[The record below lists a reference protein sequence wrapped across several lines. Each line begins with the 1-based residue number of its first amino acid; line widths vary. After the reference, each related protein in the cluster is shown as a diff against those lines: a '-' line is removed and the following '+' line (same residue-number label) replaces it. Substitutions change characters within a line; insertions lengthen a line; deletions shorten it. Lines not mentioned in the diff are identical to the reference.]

1 MDREGRHMRWI
12 QLSLVIAAAAVLAV
26 WRGVAL
32 YKHAFYK
39 KDL

>member
-1 MDREGRHMRWI
+1 MKWI
-12 QLSLVIAAAAVLAV
+12 ELTLVIAAIAVLTV

>member
-1 MDREGRHMRWI
+1 MKWI
-12 QLSLVIAAAAVLAV
+12 ELTLVIAAAVALTV
-26 WRGVAL
+26 WRGASL